1 MAEKTFKFLR
11 QNLLLLATIFVLAL
25 GVSICIRSGLGSS
38 PISVIPFVLSEAGGF
53 DVSFFG
59 HAFTLPKLSIGM
71 YTYGMHIVFV
81 VTQLLVLRR
90 NFNPVQFFQLII
102 GFVFSAFLDLTMIIT
117 APIHDFL
124 SNSGL
129 VVSFLGLLVGGAIMG
144 FGTAIEVRCKSV
156 LMPGE
161 GIYAAIAQVTKFEFA
176 KIKIAGDVTLVAI
189 GVGLCFWTFG
199 SWQWWIIG
207 LGTLVSMFYV
217 GASMRFFSPHVTWV
231 NAFIRLPEAKE
242 IAKRRY
248 ERQNRFLPV
257 ITIAREYGAAGHEV
271 GQKVAEA
278 LGFTLYDKDII
289 EKTAQNL
296 GMEATDIV
304 RKEQKITSSQLL
316 KLIMSERGNEPDPAF
331 SKEDAIFMEQTNI
344 IYDIAQKGHAVIIGR
359 LADYVL
365 EGRPNCIRVFL
376 KSSLDVASARIA
388 SERKIPVAE
397 ARKVVAEVNQDR
409 ANHYWRYTEKTWG
422 DPNNYEIVLSTSIA
436 GADAAARSI
445 VAFVNWMQGKKAE

>member
-1 MAEKTFKFLR
+1 MAKKTFQFLR
-11 QNLLLLATIFVLAL
+11 QNLLLIAAVFVLAM
-25 GVSICIRSGLGSS
+25 GVSICIHSGLGSS
-38 PISVIPFVLSEAGGF
+38 PISVIPFVLSAAGGF
-53 DVSFFG
+53 EVSVFG
-59 HAFTLPKLSIGM
+59 HVFNLPKLSIGM
-71 YTYGMHIVFV
+71 YTYGMHIFFV
-81 VTQLLVLRR
+81 VLQLLILRR
-90 NFNPVQFFQLII
+90 KFNPVQFFQLII
-102 GFVFSAFLDLTMIIT
+102 GFVFSAFLDLTMFLT
-117 APIHDFL
+117 SPLHNFL
-124 SNSGL
+124 SGSGL
-129 VVSFLGLLVGGAIMG
+129 VVSFIGLLIGGGIMG

-176 KIKIAGDVTLVAI
+176 KIKIAGDITMVAI

-217 GASMRFFSPHVTWV
+217 GASMRAFSPHVTWV
-231 NAFIRLPEAKE
+231 HAFIRLPEAKE

-248 ERQNRFLPV
+248 ERQNRFPPV

-296 GMEATDIV
+296 GMNTRDIA
-304 RKEQKITSSQLL
+304 RSEQKITSSQLL
-316 KLIMSERGNEPDPAF
+316 KLIMSERGSEPDPAY
-331 SKEDAIFMEQTNI
+331 SKEDTIFTEQMNI
-344 IYDIAQKGHAVIIGR
+344 IYDIAQKGQAVIIGR

-376 KSSLDVASARIA
+376 KSSLDVAAKRIA
-388 SERKIPVAE
+388 DERNIPVTE
-397 ARKVVAEVNQDR
+397 AKKVVVEVNQER
-409 ANHYWRYTEKTWG
+409 ANHYWHYTEKTWG

-436 GADAAARSI
+436 GADAAVRSI
-445 VAFVNWMQGKKAE
+445 VAFVNWMQGRKAE